1 MKRQSII
8 NYIWAGIILLMFLM
22 LAGILYKT
30 EQLQEQVNNLQG
42 QINTY
47 RTLIF
52 NLYGKN
58 GG

>member
-1 MKRQSII
+1 MSNSFK
-8 NYIWAGIILLMFLM
+8 WAFAAFVISLVVVIVLL
-22 LAGILYKT
+22 YVRT
-30 EQLQEQVNNLQG
+30 EQLQGQVDKLQG